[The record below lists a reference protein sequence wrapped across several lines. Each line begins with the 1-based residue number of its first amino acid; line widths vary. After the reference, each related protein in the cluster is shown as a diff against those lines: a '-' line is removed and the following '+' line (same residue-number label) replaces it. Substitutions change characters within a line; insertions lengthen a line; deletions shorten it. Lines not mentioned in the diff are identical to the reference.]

1 MTPDRRTLL
10 SQAGLA
16 ALAVGTGALAGCS
29 APTRTSPGAP
39 PAGNTLSIPASR
51 IPVGGGV
58 ILDEANFVVTQPT
71 EGEFKAFN
79 KMCTHQGCPVSAIEG
94 AEIVCHCHGARF
106 SIADGSVLN
115 GPATKPLKAA
125 KAVVQGADV
134 LVSGS

>member
-1 MTPDRRTLL
+1 MTTDRRTFLT
-10 SQAGLA
+10 SAGLTA
-16 ALAVGTGALAGCS
+16 VAVGTAAATAGCS
-29 APTRTSPGAP
+29 ATTSPGAP
-39 PAGNTLSIPASR
+39 PAGNRAVDPGADS
-51 IPVGGGV
+51 IPVGGGK
-58 ILDEANFVVTQPT
+58 ILENASFVRPQPT
-71 EGEFKAFN
+71 AGEFKAFT

-115 GPATKPLKAA
+115 GPATKLLKAA

>member
-1 MTPDRRTLL
+1 MTTDRRTFLT
-10 SQAGLA
+10 SAGLTA
-16 ALAVGTGALAGCS
+16 VAVGTAAATAGCS
-29 APTRTSPGAP
+29 ATTSPGAP
-39 PAGNTLSIPASR
+39 PAGNALSIPADS
-51 IPVGGGV
+51 IPVGGGK
-58 ILDEANFVVTQPT
+58 ILANASFVVTQPT
-71 EGEFKAFN
+71 AGEFKAFT